1 MLSKNA
7 RTLTAPA
14 GAGRAGTATPIP
26 ASPAVPRIAW
36 GPVLAIVF
44 LVGIV
49 MVVTSAN
56 YARGF
61 DEMYFL
67 IAGRDHPA
75 LGYFDQ
81 PPLVPLLAGLLDQWF
96 PDSLVALRM
105 PVSVAAAAGAGITAL
120 IARELGGG
128 KGAQAMAAGA
138 YGCSGVITVSHW
150 LATYTL
156 DPFFWTLLTWLVVR
170 WVRLHRAGVRDD
182 RPLLW
187 AGIVTAVSLETKFM
201 IPAFWVLTGLSAL
214 VLGPRELL
222 RRPMLWLGAAVAVVC
237 TVPTL
242 VWQATHGWPYLQMGQ
257 VVAGESTG
265 KVAFVI
271 TSVSGAGFLAGV
283 IGLCYGYWRLLRAP
297 ELRSYRFLAVALLAT
312 FVAFLLTD
320 GRFYYTMG
328 LYALPFGAAAAELS
342 RRKMAKPWR
351 LLAWPVFALSAVLAV
366 VQLPIY
372 PASKVQSMPQSW
384 QGIPLGSTFASGEL
398 PQRDV
403 GIRAGQAYAA
413 LPEEVRAHTA
423 VFAEIYPFAAA
434 TDYYGRAYGIEQVY
448 SGHRGYWYFG
458 MPSETKDKVLV
469 VNPSRGDGE
478 REQLA
483 PYFSSS
489 REVVGGLLTLYEG
502 RERPWSEI
510 WPHLRTS

>member
-1 MLSKNA
+1 MPPKNA
-7 RTLTAPA
+7 QTLTGTADAAKA
-14 GAGRAGTATPIP
+14 GAPTPL
-26 ASPAVPRIAW
+26 STAVPRIAW
-36 GPVLAIVF
+36 APVLTVVF
-44 LVGIV
+44 LVGAV

-61 DEMYFL
+61 DELYFL
-67 IAGRDHPA
+67 VAGRDHPA

-81 PPLVPLLAGLLDQWF
+81 PPLVPLLAGLLDRWF
-96 PDSLVALRM
+96 PGSLVALRL
-105 PVSVAAAAGAGITAL
+105 PVSLAAAAGAGITAL
-120 IARELGGG
+120 IAREFGGG
-128 KGAQAMAAGA
+128 RGAQAMAAGA
-138 YGCSGVITVSHW
+138 YGCSGIITVSHW

-170 WVRLHRAGVRDD
+170 WVRLHQAGVRDD

-187 AGIVTAVSLETKFM
+187 AGVVTAVSLETKFM

-222 RRPMLWLGAAVAVVC
+222 RRPMLWLGAALAVAC

-257 VVAGESTG
+257 VVASESTG
-265 KVAFVI
+265 KPAFVI
-271 TSVSGAGFLAGV
+271 ASVAGAGILAGV
-283 IGLCYGYWRLLRAP
+283 VGLCYGYWRLLRAP

-342 RRKMAKPWR
+342 RRRMAKPWR
-351 LLAWPVFALSAVLAV
+351 LMVWPVFALSAVLTV

-372 PASKVQSMPQSW
+372 PVSQVRGMPESW
-384 QGIPLGSTFASGEL
+384 HGIPLGSTFASGEL

-413 LPEEVRAHTA
+413 LPEDVRERTA

-434 TDYYGRAYGIEQVY
+434 TDYYGRGYGIDQVY

-458 MPSETKDKVLV
+458 MPAETEDKVLV
-469 VNPSRGDGE
+469 VNPSRAEGKRD
-478 REQLA
+478 QLA
-483 PYFSSS
+483 PYFRTSH
-489 REVVGGLLTLYEG
+489 EVVGGLVTLYEG
-502 RERPWSEI
+502 RERPWHEI
-510 WPHLRTS
+510 WPQLRNN